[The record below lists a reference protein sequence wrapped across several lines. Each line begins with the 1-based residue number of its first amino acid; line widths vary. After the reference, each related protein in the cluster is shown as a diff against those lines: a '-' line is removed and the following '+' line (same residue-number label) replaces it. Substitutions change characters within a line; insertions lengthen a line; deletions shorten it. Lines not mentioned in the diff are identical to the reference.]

1 MGTCDD
7 DLMPVMMITM
17 ITMPGPARSTT
28 SNFKLM
34 IHSFSNDADVND
46 TESHHQ
52 VNYDVTVTLSTPG
65 EFDHYLTV
73 SLRGVG
79 GLGICNLKCQ

>member
-1 MGTCDD
+1 MRFRFSIGPVGTCDD
-7 DLMPVMMITM
+7 DLMPVMMITT
-17 ITMPGPARSTT
+17 ITMPGPVRSTT
-28 SNFKLM
+28 SNF
-34 IHSFSNDADVND
+34 NADVND

>member
-17 ITMPGPARSTT
+17 ITMPRPARSTT

-34 IHSFSNDADVND
+34 IHSVSNDADVND

-52 VNYDVTVTLSTPG
+52 VNYINDFIVTLSTPG
-65 EFDHYLTV
+65 EFDHCLTV
-73 SLRGVG
+73 SGESEDSEFAT
-79 GLGICNLKCQ
+79 